1 MSKQITV
8 KYYSGSNNV
17 REPYQASEDAAGYDV
32 FAAETKTIMP
42 KSNYCVSLEIMWAI
56 PSGFYGKLFP
66 RSGILREDLVTVDA
80 GVIDSDFRGTV
91 AALLFN
97 HHPEKPFTVRAGDR
111 IAQVVLMEKF
121 TANFQRATD
130 KYFLGIT
137 KRGSDGFGSTGVSV
151 IKKKKL
157 LELAS
162 KEVSSEENLL
172 LISEKGDNETQTAS
186 EEPTSEKAEAL
197 QITSEEAIMSVDKK
211 VIVHESITISD

>member
-17 REPYQASEDAAGYDV
+17 KEPYQASEDAVGYDV

-42 KSNYCVSLEIMWAI
+42 KSNYCISLEIMWAI

-66 RSGILREDLVTVDA
+66 RSGTLREDLVTVNA

-91 AALLFN
+91 VALLFN

-111 IAQVVLMEKF
+111 SAPVVFMKKF
-121 TANFQRATD
+121 TANFQRVAD
-130 KYFLGIT
+130 KHFLGIA
-137 KRGSDGFGSTGVSV
+137 KRCSDGYGSTGVSV
-151 IKKKKL
+151 VKKKKL
-157 LELAS
+157 LELTS

-172 LISEKGDNETQTAS
+172 LISEKADNETQTTS
-186 EEPTSEKAEAL
+186 EQPTSEKAESL
-197 QITSEEAIMSVDKK
+197 
-211 VIVHESITISD
+211 

>member
-1 MSKQITV
+1 
-8 KYYSGSNNV
+8 
-17 REPYQASEDAAGYDV
+17 
-32 FAAETKTIMP
+32 
-42 KSNYCVSLEIMWAI
+42 
-56 PSGFYGKLFP
+56 
-66 RSGILREDLVTVDA
+66 
-80 GVIDSDFRGTV
+80 
-91 AALLFN
+91 
-97 HHPEKPFTVRAGDR
+97 
-111 IAQVVLMEKF
+111 MEKF
-121 TANFQRATD
+121 TANFQRVTD
-130 KYFLGIT
+130 KHFLGIT
-137 KRGSDGFGSTGVSV
+137 KCGSDGFGSTGVSV